1 METTVAK
8 LQPRKFWT
16 LRLTSGALFA
26 MSFAAS
32 LFNPSF
38 YNDLDFIVYVT
49 SGIADSLAYSH
60 VIDGVY
66 QLHWLIIQ
74 YLLPLVSLLLCL
86 ICFMTSSKNLLFW
99 TTSSSYLFEFP
110 LFWVLGLI
118 YYISNNYPIYW
129 EYIFTPTNT
138 NRPLDW
144 LILVLYSSA
153 SGLAIITNLPR
164 RKSA

>member
-1 METTVAK
+1 METAVAK
-8 LQPRKFWT
+8 LQPRKVWT
-16 LRLTSGALFA
+16 PRLTAGALFA
-26 MSFAAS
+26 ISFVAS

-66 QLHWLIIQ
+66 QMHWLIIQ
-74 YLLPLVSLLLCL
+74 YLLPLVSLLFCL
-86 ICFMTSSKNLLFW
+86 ICFMAGSKTLLFW
-99 TTSSSYLFEFP
+99 ATSSTYLFVFP
-110 LFWVLGLI
+110 LFWVLGLT

-144 LILVLYSSA
+144 LILVLFSSA

-164 RKSA
+164 RKNA